1 MTEFVVRGTASHVY
15 SAECVSVPLTAE
27 FEESKSVAAHE
38 KAVWLQSQLIA
49 AVREL
54 ETAAAVRKWSSD
66 RVRSH
71 SYRPT
76 DHEGRLRPPVYR
88 TSISV
93 SVEFTDFDALA
104 PFMDA
109 WGAHDG
115 VQIGE
120 LRWAVLR
127 ENRDGYEADVRAEA
141 VRNAVAKAQAYA
153 DAVDAGPVRAL
164 ALADPGMLS
173 ADTAGGAPIARAAM
187 FAAPAGGPALEIQS
201 GGVEI
206 SVSVDARFAAGE

>member
-1 MTEFVVRGTASHVY
+1 MTEFVVRGTASQIY

-27 FEESKSVAAHE
+27 FEELKSVAAHE
-38 KAVWLQSQLIA
+38 KAVALQSRLIS

-54 ETAAAVRKWSSD
+54 ETAGSVRNWSSD
-66 RVRSH
+66 RVRSR

-76 DHEGRLRPPVYR
+76 DHDGRLQPPIYR

-109 WGAHDG
+109 WGARDG

-120 LRWAVLR
+120 LHWAVLR
-127 ENRDGYEADVRAEA
+127 ENRDAYEADVRSQA
-141 VRNAVAKAQAYA
+141 VRNAIAKAQAYA
-153 DAVDAGPVRAL
+153 DAVDAGAVRAL
-164 ALADPGMLS
+164 ALGDPGMLS
-173 ADTAGGAPIARAAM
+173 TGVSSNGPVVRAAM
-187 FAAPAGGPALEIQS
+187 FAAPAGGHALEIQS
-201 GGVEI
+201 DGVEI
-206 SVSVDARFAAGE
+206 SVSVDARFVAGE